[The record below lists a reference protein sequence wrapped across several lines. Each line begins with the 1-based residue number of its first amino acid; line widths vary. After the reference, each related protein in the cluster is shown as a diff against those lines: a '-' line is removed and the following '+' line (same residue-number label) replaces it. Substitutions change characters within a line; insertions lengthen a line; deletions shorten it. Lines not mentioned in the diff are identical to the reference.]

1 MQRTAQNEAH
11 PAPARHGGR
20 AARERRE
27 PVKLGVLNDHLGYFV
42 RRLQIWV
49 FQDFMRALARV
60 DIRPAQYSVLVVVEA
75 NPGLSQSDIA
85 EFLGIE
91 RARLVRLLD
100 RLEKRGLTERR
111 ASPRDR
117 RSHALYLTRDGQR
130 ALKKIKLRAAEHEA
144 QLAAKLGPEKRKLL
158 IEMLREF
165 SD

>member
-1 MQRTAQNEAH
+1 MERSAHGERH
-11 PAPARHGGR
+11 PAPHRNGGR

-27 PVKLGVLNDHLGYFV
+27 PIKLGVLNDHLGYFV

-91 RARLVRLLD
+91 RARLVHLLD

-117 RSHALYLTRDGQR
+117 RSHALYLTREGQR
-130 ALKKIKLRAAEHEA
+130 ALKNQVRELLPTMPSDEA
-144 QLAAKLGPEKRKLL
+144 HRLMTGR
-158 IEMLREF
+158 
-165 SD
+165 